1 MGRRKTISD
10 ADLLE
15 TARGVFIERGFG
27 ASTKEIAQRAGVSEG
42 VLFQRFTTK
51 EDLFFASMIPPAA
64 DIDQLLHDSR
74 LEGRELL
81 EKITFAMI
89 DYFRATLPILL
100 PLMAHPKFR
109 FEEFAS
115 RHPDSPMLVLRREL
129 VEFFVREQRAG
140 RMGLVDPG
148 GAALV
153 LWSTAHA
160 IPFFERLGA
169 HEGRFPDWIVRA
181 TVGSI
186 WTGLA
191 PGKP

>member
-74 LEGRELL
+74 LKAASCWR
-81 EKITFAMI
+81 
-89 DYFRATLPILL
+89 RLP
-100 PLMAHPKFR
+100 
-109 FEEFAS
+109 S
-115 RHPDSPMLVLRREL
+115 R
-129 VEFFVREQRAG
+129 
-140 RMGLVDPG
+140 
-148 GAALV
+148 
-153 LWSTAHA
+153 
-160 IPFFERLGA
+160 
-169 HEGRFPDWIVRA
+169 
-181 TVGSI
+181 
-186 WTGLA
+186 
-191 PGKP
+191 